1 MKNEEI
7 LEMNNDN
14 FHGSSMNNAH
24 FHGSSMNNEH
34 VRGSSMN
41 NDNFHGSSM
50 NNDHFHGSSM
60 NNGKK
65 FDIILSNPPYG
76 HTGSNTI
83 HLQFVEK
90 CLELSDKQ
98 IAIFP
103 YTFVTKK
110 NNKSNNKFKEKF
122 SKYLKSI
129 EEVDSKLFIGT
140 AMPNTAIYLFDNK
153 ENNNIEIIPINGK
166 SYNIESLLSLS
177 NFSDYENEII
187 KYLKEQGS
195 QDILGDCGRLNN
207 WKAQVQGLN
216 DKTEK
221 LTELVNHSLKNLK
234 KYYENHKNYYGLTIN
249 NANGGMNGSALSS
262 KNGQIFNNYDD
273 FVKLFVDRPLGIG
286 YNILMFKSKTEAENC
301 KEALKRPLLRFT
313 LYRMQDDQR
322 MTRRN
327 YKYVPSIDWEDDRV
341 KTDEGLLEVCGCP
354 KDKAKEYAEYCKKII
369 AEVDKK

>member
-7 LEMNNDN
+7 LEMNK
-14 FHGSSMNNAH
+14 
-24 FHGSSMNNEH
+24 
-34 VRGSSMN
+34 
-41 NDNFHGSSM
+41 
-50 NNDHFHGSSM
+50 
-60 NNGKK
+60 GKK
-65 FDIILSNPPYG
+65 FDIILMNPPYG

-90 CLELSDKQ
+90 CLELSEKQ

-187 KYLKEQGS
+187 KYLEEQGS

-216 DKTEK
+216 DKTVK

-234 KYYENHKNYYGLTIN
+234 KYYETHKNYYGLTIN
-249 NANGGMNGSALSS
+249 KTNGGMNGTALSS

-273 FVKLFVDRPLGIG
+273 FVKLFVYRPLGNG

-313 LYRMQDDQR
+313 LYRMQDDQNLLR
-322 MTRRN
+322 KVYRYIPDIN
-327 YKYVPSIDWEDDRV
+327 WEDDRV

-369 AEVDKK
+369 EKVDNEI